1 MMGGMEMHR
10 RQRRPIPNPGLA
22 AALKKAGGQ
31 APLGRLIGRAQ
42 PSVRGWIVSG
52 TKVSAEDAVKIE
64 QATGVPAES
73 INGALAQ
80 FAQMRGL
87 PVRPAKAA

>member
-1 MMGGMEMHR
+1 MNSARPR
-10 RQRRPIPNPGLA
+10 RSRNHPKNAGLA
-22 AALKKAGGQ
+22 VALEVAGGQ

-42 PSVRGWIVSG
+42 PSVRKWSVAG

-73 INGALAQ
+73 INSALAQ
-80 FAQMRGL
+80 FALMRGL
-87 PVRPAKAA
+87 PVRQAKAA